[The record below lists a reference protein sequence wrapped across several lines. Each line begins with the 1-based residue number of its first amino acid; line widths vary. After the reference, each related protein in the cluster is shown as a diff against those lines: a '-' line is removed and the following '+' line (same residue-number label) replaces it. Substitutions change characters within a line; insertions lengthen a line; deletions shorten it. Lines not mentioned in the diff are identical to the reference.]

1 MCCAGCV
8 TQPCP
13 TPYDPMNCSPPVP
26 LSMGFPR
33 QESWSGLP
41 FPSPEDLPDPGIEPR
56 FPALAAGLLYHWATW
71 EDSILSQYKLRR
83 KHFIIFKKQKF
94 FLTTLYFQP
103 PIYSTGNQKIKK
115 VEKKD
120 IIKFKDKLSRICSPQ
135 NRWSVTVY
143 TRNCLSCQGNEGK
156 VNLKRNSHF
165 SKNLQNAF
173 RSLGCR

>member
-1 MCCAGCV
+1 MLCWV

-13 TPYDPMNCSPPVP
+13 TLYDPLNCSPPAP

-41 FPSPEDLPDPGIEPR
+41 FPSPEDLPDPDFLPWQVDVFTTEPPGKTL
-56 FPALAAGLLYHWATW
+56 FYHNTNLAG
-71 EDSILSQYKLRR
+71 SISL
-83 KHFIIFKKQKF
+83 FKKKKSF
-94 FLTTLYFQP
+94 FLLLFISSLQSIQLGT
-103 PIYSTGNQKIKK
+103 KK
-115 VEKKD
+115 WKSRKKD

-143 TRNCLSCQGNEGK
+143 TRNCLSCQGNEGE
-156 VNLKRNSHF
+156 VNLRNSHF
-165 SKNLQNAF
+165 SKYLQNIF